1 MSSVAGPN
9 RVGSLWVYGFE
20 GGRSVR
26 KTCGMAARKSHAPE
40 PTLLQQVAE
49 ELLRSWGDRPMGETC
64 PYAAC
69 ASELSWHLLLCLAL
83 P

>member
-26 KTCGMAARKSHAPE
+26 KTCGMAARKSHAPDLHCCSK
-40 PTLLQQVAE
+40 LLKI
-49 ELLRSWGDRPMGETC
+49 C
-64 PYAAC
+64 
-69 ASELSWHLLLCLAL
+69 
-83 P
+83 